1 VAVSKDW
8 IGKVEKTVFALHWIF
23 VTALF
28 LTTIYKIYEVSYFFA
43 GAFITTG
50 IVLAIL
56 VWMEAKA
63 FEEEID
69 EIYLLYDIKEEVEKI
84 KRKLMKKGGR

>member
-8 IGKVEKTVFALHWIF
+8 IEKVEKAVFALHWIF

-28 LTTIYKIYEVSYFFA
+28 LTIFYKIYEFSYFFA

-56 VWMEAKA
+56 IWMEAKA